1 MAESTTD
8 QPSDSGFG
16 RLRSFLW
23 PVHFHE
29 LKKLLPMLFI
39 FFFICFNY
47 NLLRTAKDALVVTA
61 KGSGAQVLPF
71 IKMWVTL
78 PSAFLITMLFSWL
91 NNRFKKEHVF
101 YILNTLFLS
110 FFVLFIT
117 VLYPFQDSLHPE
129 RFADWM
135 SANLPPGFSGMIA
148 MIRNW
153 TFTAFYV
160 FADLWSSIMLHLL
173 FWGFA
178 NDVTTV
184 SESKRFYSLFGI
196 AANSSGVVAGVISI
210 YISYLGASR
219 FFPTL
224 SPLTT
229 SLTLLCATLV
239 GICLISMGLFY
250 YLNKYVLSNPAYT
263 SERVMSNL
271 KKPKIKM
278 SIFENFRYLARSKYL
293 LLVSMI
299 VLGYNIAI
307 NLVEVLWKHKLHQLV
322 QSPIAFNA
330 YMGKVNIITSV
341 LATITAIFVSG
352 NVIRRFGWTI
362 SALITPVIF
371 AITACGFF
379 GFSLFG
385 TESITLPMV
394 GTVSTLAIAVFF
406 GSAQNC
412 VSRAAKYTLFD
423 PTKEMTYIPLSAE
436 SKLKGKAAID
446 GVGSRL
452 GKSGGALIYQFLYIT
467 VSSSMAALTPA
478 VGLILFGV
486 IAMWMGSIRSLGHRF
501 AEASRKEA
509 QGEIA
514 DENDLPANA

>member
-1 MAESTTD
+1 MAD
-8 QPSDSGFG
+8 LDAQQGDDSKFG

-29 LKKLLPMLFI
+29 LRKLLPMLFI

-47 NLLRTAKDALVVTA
+47 NLLRTAKDALVITA

-78 PSAFLITMLFSWL
+78 PSAFLMTMLFTWL
-91 NNRFKKEHVF
+91 NNRFRKEQTF
-101 YILNTLFLS
+101 YILSSVFLG
-110 FFVLFIT
+110 FFILFIT
-117 VLYPFQDSLHPE
+117 VLYPFQSALHPE
-129 RFADWM
+129 GFADWLTRV
-135 SANLPPGFSGMIA
+135 LPGGFKGMIA

-184 SESKRFYSLFGI
+184 GESKRFYSLFGI
-196 AANSSGVVAGVISI
+196 AANSSGVLAGMISI
-210 YISYLGASR
+210 YISYLGTSR
-219 FFPTL
+219 LFSGI
-224 SPLTT
+224 SPLGT
-229 SLTLLCATLV
+229 SLTLLCTTIV
-239 GICLISMGLFY
+239 GIGLISMGLFY
-250 YLNKYVLSNPAYT
+250 YLNKYVLSNPKVAKEKVK
-263 SERVMSNL
+263 SDL
-271 KKPKIKM
+271 KSPKIKM
-278 SIFENFRYLARSKYL
+278 SMLENFRYLAKSKYL
-293 LLVSMI
+293 ILVSII

-307 NLVEVLWKHKLHQLV
+307 NLVEVLWKHKVHLFLK
-322 QSPIAFNA
+322 SPIEFNA

-341 LATITAIFVSG
+341 LATFTAVFLSG
-352 NVIRRFGWTI
+352 NLIRRFGWTV
-362 SALITPVIF
+362 SALITPVII
-371 AITACGFF
+371 AVTSCGFF

-385 TESITLPMV
+385 TESIALPIV
-394 GTVSTLAIAVFF
+394 GTVSTLGIAVFF

-412 VSRAAKYTLFD
+412 ASRAAKYTLFD

-436 SKLKGKAAID
+436 GKLKGKAAID

-452 GKSGGALIYQFLYIT
+452 GKSGGSLIYQMLYLT
-467 VSSSMAALTPA
+467 VSASMATLTP
-478 VGLILFGV
+478 VIGIILFGV
-486 IAMWMGSIRSLGHRF
+486 IGVWIGSIRSLGTRF

-509 QGEIA
+509 LGEVA
-514 DENDLPANA
+514 EENDLPAGA